1 MYILLVI
8 TIFYFVWA
16 RNLDTMKFHTIIFGN
31 ICLYVNLHVPIGSP
45 TQILPSSYCKYTYHS
60 FPSGHRREKY
70 NKYSCCKHLLLF
82 SRGTVQVLV
91 SNTLDHFI
99 NFLLELRW
107 ASCCKHLL
115 LFSRGT
121 VQVLNNTLVHYQI
134 SGRAPFSFL
143 LFFFSTPVSF
153 GVEAPMT
160 FSYTHREVISA
171 KFTNM
176 AFSPIYRQ
184 NDWKRPFQH
193 FLPHFLIHQYFLRIS
208 RNTVSFAFFFAFL
221 GDF

>member
-1 MYILLVI
+1 MV
-8 TIFYFVWA
+8 
-16 RNLDTMKFHTIIFGN
+16 KFHTIIFGN

-45 TQILPSSYCKYTYHS
+45 TQILPSSYCKYTNHS

-82 SRGTVQVLV
+82 SRGTVQVL
-91 SNTLDHFI
+91 S
-99 NFLLELRW
+99 
-107 ASCCKHLL
+107 K
-115 LFSRGT
+115 
-121 VQVLNNTLVHYQI
+121 TLVI
-134 SGRAPFSFL
+134 IKFLVGAPFSFL
-143 LFFFSTPVSF
+143 LFSVHPYHF

-176 AFSPIYRQ
+176 AFSAIYRQ

-193 FLPHFLIHQYFLRIS
+193 FLPHFQIHQYFLRIS
-208 RNTVSFAFFFAFL
+208 RNTGFFAFFLHFLAISNSKTQFSYLKNAFL
-221 GDF
+221 HLTIRVFS

>member
-16 RNLDTMKFHTIIFGN
+16 RNLDTMEFHTIIFGN

-143 LFFFSTPVSF
+143 LFFSVHPYHLESRLRWPSHILIVRSFQQNLQIWPFHQFIDKTTEKGHFSIF
-153 GVEAPMT
+153 C
-160 FSYTHREVISA
+160 HIS
-171 KFTNM
+171 
-176 AFSPIYRQ
+176 
-184 NDWKRPFQH
+184 
-193 FLPHFLIHQYFLRIS
+193 
-208 RNTVSFAFFFAFL
+208 
-221 GDF
+221 